1 MFTIIPLTIHPHQ
14 SIHDFSPIIF
24 ISSWKSEH
32 ILILKLQYMNSVVTV
47 YHTETGDL
55 VIQHYKIKF
64 QLSDNGIN
72 IENLGQVGTH
82 VPMKQCDT

>member
-1 MFTIIPLTIHPHQ
+1 
-14 SIHDFSPIIF
+14 
-24 ISSWKSEH
+24 
-32 ILILKLQYMNSVVTV
+32 MNSVVTV